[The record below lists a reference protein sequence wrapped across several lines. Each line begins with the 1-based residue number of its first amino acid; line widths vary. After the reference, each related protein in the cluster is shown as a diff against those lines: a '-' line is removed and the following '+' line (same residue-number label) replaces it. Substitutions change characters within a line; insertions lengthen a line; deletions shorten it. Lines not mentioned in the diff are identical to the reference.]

1 MAEARG
7 ERGGADRLPLGCSF
21 PPEQSY
27 APGEWNQGMLATGL
41 PPGSRFDLI
50 ARWTVAGQAYEGRL
64 DDVRC
69 SE

>member
-1 MAEARG
+1 
-7 ERGGADRLPLGCSF
+7 
-21 PPEQSY
+21 
-27 APGEWNQGMLATGL
+27 MLATGL

-50 ARWTVAGQAYEGRL
+50 ARWTVAGQAYEGRV